1 MLIAKD
7 HRQHKREVAAPS
19 TDDPQTF
26 QGIGDLAK
34 AVTKRAILRGYA
46 HGILSVETTQE
57 LIDALDLR
65 RA

>member
-19 TDDPQTF
+19 TDDPQAF
-26 QGIGDLAK
+26 HSLGDLTK
-34 AVTKRAILRGYA
+34 AVVKRAILRGYA
-46 HGILSVETTQE
+46 HGLLSVEATQE